1 MKFNGNHRSI
11 GHQMNKFELIRSIV
25 LIPFFIVSM
34 ANSAT
39 QYPTKPITLI
49 VPTAAGGPVDLTARI
64 VSIEASRILGQ
75 QLIVENRPGANQKIG
90 IQSMLRS
97 PKDGYTFAA
106 VSPASMTIAPIIDP
120 KLGYDS
126 QKDITLLTCAVNIP
140 TVLLMHPSVP
150 AHNLKE
156 FVAYAKANPEKISY
170 GSGGAGTSLNFST
183 EGFFMKLGIR
193 ALQVPYVSSGPAFTG
208 LLGGQVTLLMPDV
221 AAAKGQVD
229 AGKVIA
235 LAVTGAKRAEL
246 LPNVPTLQETGIPEL
261 KDFTYNTW
269 VGFVIPTGVP
279 TEIIDKLR
287 KSLIEALNTAKVQEA
302 FKQSGFQVVGSTHQ
316 EFNAQLEQELNY
328 NKKLVDSGIVKVE

>member
-1 MKFNGNHRSI
+1 MKTLSALR
-11 GHQMNKFELIRSIV
+11 
-25 LIPFFIVSM
+25 FITLLPLLMVPLLK
-34 ANSAT
+34 AAP
-39 QYPTKPITLI
+39 QYPNKPITLI

-64 VSIEASRILGQ
+64 VAIEASKILGEQ
-75 QLIVENRPGANQKIG
+75 VIIDNKPGANQKIG
-90 IQSMLRS
+90 IQSMLRA

-140 TVLLMHPSVP
+140 TVLLIHTSVP

-156 FVAYAKANPEKISY
+156 FAAYAKANPGKISY

-183 EGFFMKLGIR
+183 EGFFMKLGVR
-193 ALQVPYVSSGPAFTG
+193 ASQVPYISSGPAFIG
-208 LLGGQVTLLMPDV
+208 LLSGQVSLLMPDV
-221 AAAKGQVD
+221 AAAKGQVE

-246 LPNVPTLQETGIPEL
+246 MPNVPTLQETGVPEL

-269 VGFVIPTGVP
+269 VGFIIPSGVP
-279 TEIIDKLR
+279 TDIVDKLR
-287 KSLIEALNTAKVQEA
+287 KSLIEALNTPKVQES
-302 FKQSGFQVVGSTHQ
+302 FRQSGFQVVGSTQQ

>member
-1 MKFNGNHRSI
+1 MKTLSALR
-11 GHQMNKFELIRSIV
+11 
-25 LIPFFIVSM
+25 FITLLPLLMVPLLK
-34 ANSAT
+34 AAP
-39 QYPTKPITLI
+39 QYPNKPITLI

-64 VSIEASRILGQ
+64 VAIEASKILGEQ
-75 QLIVENRPGANQKIG
+75 VIIDNKPGANQKIG
-90 IQSMLRS
+90 IQSMLRA

-140 TVLLMHPSVP
+140 TVLLIHPSVP

-156 FVAYAKANPEKISY
+156 FAAYAKANPGKISY

-183 EGFFMKLGIR
+183 EGFFMKLGVR
-193 ALQVPYVSSGPAFTG
+193 ALQVPYISSGPAFIG
-208 LLGGQVTLLMPDV
+208 LLGGQVSLLMPDV
-221 AAAKGQVD
+221 AAAKGQVE

-246 LPNVPTLQETGIPEL
+246 MPNVPTLQETGVPEL

-269 VGFVIPTGVP
+269 VGFIIPSGVP
-279 TEIIDKLR
+279 TDIVDKLR
-287 KSLIEALNTAKVQEA
+287 KSLIEALNTPKVQES
-302 FKQSGFQVVGSTHQ
+302 FRQSGFQVVGSTQQ